1 VIKTFIRLAIVALLA
16 NAAWQTFTVYWAHFK
31 FTDSV
36 ETTTEF
42 RGDKTDAQLRE
53 RILELAAQFDVP
65 ISDENLAIQ
74 VVDNHTVVD
83 TSYTRVV
90 EFVPTVP
97 VPIRFSVH
105 TDTVK
110 PPSLDLSLPK

>member
-1 VIKTFIRLAIVALLA
+1 MIKTFVRLAIVALLA
-16 NAAWQTFTVYWAHFK
+16 NAAWQIFTVYWAHFK
-31 FTDSV
+31 FTDAV
-36 ETTTEF
+36 ETTTQF

-65 ISDENLAIQ
+65 ISDENLTIQ

-83 TSYTRVV
+83 TSYTRPV

-97 VPIRFSVH
+97 VSHGGSPF
-105 TDTVK
+105 TPTQ
-110 PPSLDLSLPK
+110 